1 MEHITDLFIH
11 IIGQT
16 PSIDMAESEF
26 RCMLV
31 DDAELRKSYREYC
44 RETGSSEKHGFLDF
58 CEEYMQE
65 QDNVWNSLNDYDNQE

>member
-1 MEHITDLFIH
+1 MEHITDLF
-11 IIGQT
+11 T
-16 PSIDMAESEF
+16 PHHRADTFDRYGRVGI
-26 RCMLV
+26 RRMLV